1 MTDVTRRHGGTPLDE
16 GTPLDQGTPRTAPGR
31 DADGTPAA
39 PAPRPGDTGPAGI
52 GRDGT
57 HTTGAEKPPAPAPA
71 ATGTPTPTPTHTPTH
86 ARHGG
91 ENGAGTHHRLLP
103 HDDTDQLA
111 AQLQQAVAGFV
122 DAPRE
127 AVQEADDVLRE
138 LADRFAE
145 AVAERRRSLRRSWE
159 TAGTAGPGDGQAAA
173 ATDTEQ
179 LRLALRDYR
188 ELVDRLLHV

>member
-1 MTDVTRRHGGTPLDE
+1 MTDVTRRPGGTPLNE
-16 GTPLDQGTPRTAPGR
+16 GTPLDQGTPRTGR
-31 DADGTPAA
+31 GADGT
-39 PAPRPGDTGPAGI
+39 PAPRPGDTEPTGI

-57 HTTGAEKPPAPAPA
+57 HTTGADKPPAPA
-71 ATGTPTPTPTHTPTH
+71 ATGTPAPTPAHTPTH
-86 ARHGG
+86 AHHGG
-91 ENGAGTHHRLLP
+91 ENGSGTHHRLLP

-111 AQLQQAVAGFV
+111 AQLQHAVAGFV

-138 LADRFAE
+138 LAERFAN
-145 AVAERRRSLRRSWE
+145 AVAERRRTLRRSWE
-159 TAGTAGPGDGQAAA
+159 TAGTAGPGDGQTAA

-188 ELVDRLLHV
+188 ELADRLLHV